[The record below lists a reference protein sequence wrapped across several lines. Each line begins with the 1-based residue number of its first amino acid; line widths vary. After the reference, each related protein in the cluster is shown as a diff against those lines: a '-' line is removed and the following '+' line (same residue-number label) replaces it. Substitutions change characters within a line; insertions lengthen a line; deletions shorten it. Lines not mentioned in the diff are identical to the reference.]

1 MIPAGLGNIV
11 GGGLFVGV
19 AYWYLYLAGNE
30 VEIHFDD
37 SPTDTAVFDQGG
49 PISRN
54 ASIVPHSGNKAV
66 SGVASELGA
75 GKNEFSKGGSG
86 SDSSA

>member
-19 AYWYLYLAGNE
+19 VYWYLYLAGNE
-30 VEIHFDD
+30 VEIHFHN
-37 SPTDTAVFDQGG
+37 SPADTALFEQGG

-54 ASIVPHSGNKAV
+54 PSLIPHSGNKGV
-66 SGVASELGA
+66 SGIGAELGTDNVGFKREGA
-75 GKNEFSKGGSG
+75 